1 MAEGSKVATLGPK
14 YNLFGCL
21 GQLGVNS
28 NLVHVA
34 PKNSPEIFTSKHA
47 GGASS

>member
-1 MAEGSKVATLGPK
+1 MAEGSKVATLGPE

-28 NLVHVA
+28 NLVA